1 MEPTESTALCPPLDL
16 SSGRFPTGRGTRALR
31 RCGSN
36 RECAWDCCG
45 HVTRGQRR
53 NIHASFWQGSLA
65 HGDLQPRILFSAN
78 IQTLPLDAELQP
90 PAAMASCGGSSCG
103 DSNNGGTAWS
113 VHDGQFFANHVH
125 NSSPAVPNEHRF
137 MMLPADRRDEHAIIH
152 LRDLKVSL
160 ERLEGSGP
168 PNDSPSLRRAASAA
182 VRHEPSIQRRWSV
195 HDGLFFARHCR
206 LNAPSTMNERL
217 WLLRIGELP
226 RGTFEVAAAKAA
238 APTAA
243 PAAVAVDA
251 EVSEVVD
258 VTEASSPQPRGLRGL
273 VAEPPAAS
281 PPTAAAVAAAA
292 VAAATE
298 ETARPPMVQVGRSL
312 GSPATREPAAR
323 GPRDVSDSG
332 VADEGSLSVVAGDD
346 RCLPEAVFLAAC
358 RPSGVMT
365 VRAWLFAGGDI
376 NAREA
381 GRGWTLLMTAAVCD
395 NNLLVLELL
404 QRGASTEV
412 EQHMG
417 STALA
422 LAAMQGSYQACVLLV
437 NAGATI
443 NSVDQMGVTPFMS
456 AAIKGHKAVAELL
469 LRNGAKT
476 LARVDEHVTRVK
488 RIDEVPA
495 EEKCNTSTCNAS
507 TSGPSGPTGSTCST
521 GSANRRSHEGGSGGG
536 GGALSPSALS
546 PQAGMMQ
553 GAGGMWA
560 VQRCRLRSDRH
571 SSSSVSIHSG
581 CSSHGDDYRVRP
593 KAEEE
598 AEARARELVAEEEAE
613 ARARGLMQERDV
625 ATGGRRSRKN
635 KTARAKTR

>member
-1 MEPTESTALCPPLDL
+1 MGLGLLPTRLEGPTE
-16 SSGRFPTGRGTRALR
+16 
-31 RCGSN
+31 
-36 RECAWDCCG
+36 
-45 HVTRGQRR
+45 

-65 HGDLQPRILFSAN
+65 HGDLQLRILFSAN

-358 RPSGVMT
+358 RPSGVKT

-495 EEKCNTSTCNAS
+495 EEKCNTSTRNAS
-507 TSGPSGPTGSTCST
+507 TAGPSGPTGSTCST
-521 GSANRRSHEGGSGGG
+521 GSANRRSHEGGSGGGG

-625 ATGGRRSRKN
+625 AGGRRSRKN